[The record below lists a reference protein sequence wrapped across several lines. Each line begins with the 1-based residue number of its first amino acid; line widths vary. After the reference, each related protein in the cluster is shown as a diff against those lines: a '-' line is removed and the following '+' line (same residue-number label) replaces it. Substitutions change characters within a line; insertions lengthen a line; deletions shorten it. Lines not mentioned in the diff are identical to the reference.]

1 MAKKPKKAQ
10 PARRKTKHPP
20 NKITMLLN
28 FNDSLKEARELI
40 SKGETGKA
48 CDILEALDRYYPDS
62 LDVMNMLGYIYVQ
75 IHRPKEIALMV
86 DRIKKAAPDNPRITL
101 NIAQMYSTIHLY
113 AMAFLEYQR
122 FLELSPN
129 DDPIEQLQDAIN
141 KIEYS
146 YQDMLAATGL
156 DTEDATVLVLAYEGV
171 QKLFLQGKYVDVYKR
186 AQEFLEHWPDYEP
199 VLNCLSQAYFNDTN
213 VEKAIEV
220 AKRVYDINPES
231 IEALSS
237 LTQYTFLLG
246 KKKEYQT
253 WAERL
258 VAQEA
263 HTVDDIIRQ
272 MVALS
277 LMSDD
282 EQVLALFQ
290 RAKESDV
297 LDESLY
303 PHEIAFVYHYAAAS
317 TIFEGNDRDAVAK
330 WKHANTLSPR
340 LSIVL
345 DNLAELEKPVSE
357 RLAPWALHATDYLPM
372 SIVDG
377 TQEHFETAD
386 PTGEKAQK
394 RALQRYGE
402 KYPLVVRLLPFLLE
416 RGDPQVR
423 QLAFDLAIA
432 LEMTRT
438 AEILRDF
445 AFTTRGTDRMRRQA
459 AQAAIRAGLIQ
470 PGLIELWIEGEWQEI
485 VLLNFELYHQPFQ
498 HDPKTQRLS
507 EQGLD
512 ALKQH
517 DGYTAAKLLS
527 RALELEPDSPDI
539 MINLVAAYR
548 YQEMHDEAEKLLFK
562 IYEEYPDFFFGRVG
576 MAHRH
581 IERGET
587 QEARKYLYPL
597 LELERFQLSELRS
610 LCPAFAHIGLVER
623 NYVFCR
629 SWIDMWEDI
638 DPGYE
643 SIEGWRVQLEELR
656 KSLKEEEDLKRDD
669 LRDTDKGFFF

>member
-1 MAKKPKKAQ
+1 MAKKPKKSQ
-10 PARRKTKHPP
+10 LARRKTKQSP
-20 NKITMLLN
+20 NKITRPLN
-28 FNDSLKEARELI
+28 FTDSLKEARELLNQ
-40 SKGETGKA
+40 GETDQA
-48 CDILEALDRYYPDS
+48 SDILEALDQYYPDNI
-62 LDVMNMLGYIYVQ
+62 DVMNMLGYIYVQ
-75 IHRPKEIALMV
+75 FYRPKEIALMI
-86 DRIKKAAPDNPRITL
+86 DRLKKAAPDNPHITL
-101 NIAQMYSTIHLY
+101 NIAQMYRSVNLN
-113 AMAFLEYQR
+113 AMAHIQYQR

-129 DDPIEQLQDAIN
+129 DERMELFQEDIQKTERIF
-141 KIEYS
+141 
-146 YQDMLAATGL
+146 QDMLTDTGL
-156 DTEDATVLVLAYEGV
+156 DTDDATALIFAYEEV
-171 QKLFLQGKYVDVYKR
+171 LKLLLQGKFTDVYKR
-186 AQEFLEHWPDYEP
+186 AQDFLQRWPDYQP
-199 VLNCLSQAYFNDTN
+199 VLHCLSRAYFGDIN
-213 VEKAIEV
+213 VEQAIEV
-220 AKRVYDINPES
+220 SKQIYDLNPTS
-231 IEALSS
+231 IEALAN

-246 KKKEYQT
+246 KKKAYT
-253 WAERL
+253 AWAERL
-258 VAQEA
+258 IAQEA
-263 HTVDDIIRQ
+263 HTVEDIIRQ
-272 MVALS
+272 MAALS

-282 EQVLALFQ
+282 EQVLAMFQ
-290 RAKESDV
+290 RAKQSDL

-303 PHEIAFVYHYAAAS
+303 PNDIAFVYHYAAAS
-317 TIFEGNDRDAVAK
+317 AMFEGNDRDAMAK

-345 DNLAELEKPVSE
+345 DNLREFDKPISE
-357 RLAPWALHATDYLPM
+357 RLAPWALRATDYLPM
-372 SIVDG
+372 KIVDE
-377 TQEHFETAD
+377 THVHFETAD

-402 KYPLVVRLLPFLLE
+402 KYPLVVQVLPFLLE
-416 RGDPQVR
+416 RGDPLVR
-423 QLAFDLAIA
+423 QLALDLAIA
-432 LEMTRT
+432 LETTRT

-445 AFTTRGTDRMRRQA
+445 AFTTRGTDKMRRQA

-485 VLLNFELYHQPFQ
+485 VLLDFEIYHQPFH

-512 ALKQH
+512 ALKQY
-517 DGYTAAKLLS
+517 DGHTAAKLLT

-548 YQEMHDEAEKLLFK
+548 YQERYDEAERLLFK

-597 LELERFQLSELRS
+597 LERERFQISELRS

-629 SWIDMWEDI
+629 SWIDMWEDV
-638 DPGYE
+638 DPEYE
-643 SIEGWRVQLEELR
+643 SIKGWRKHLEELR
-656 KSLKEEEDLKRDD
+656 KSLKEEEEANRDN